1 MAYAIAYRPKTC
13 LACFIVFTLVLIC
26 AALPTP
32 MVLS

>member
-1 MAYAIAYRPKTC
+1 MVYFLEYRPKTC

-32 MVLS
+32 MVLP